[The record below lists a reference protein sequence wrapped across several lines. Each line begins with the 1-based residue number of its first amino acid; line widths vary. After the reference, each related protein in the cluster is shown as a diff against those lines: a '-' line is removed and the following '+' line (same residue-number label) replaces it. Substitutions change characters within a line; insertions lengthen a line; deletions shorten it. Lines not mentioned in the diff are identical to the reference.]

1 MPLPIPHKENKIPI
15 ATILK
20 WYLERRKGKVVK
32 ARNEIQ
38 RRFHGLDWDVQKEI
52 ILAFLSSGK
61 SDREWIYKKVE
72 NYWDDAFMDKVKDV
86 FEKYHEKGCYFPV
99 IKYFPTNYII
109 EHMDELSVNHC
120 YYNLCYRLVYDHVDF
135 NPNWHRLLKQSP
147 IGYLTIMKLAGKK
160 IDDSEANDIL
170 YGVIHTI
177 ATRFSEFDVLNYD
190 KREKGTPMV
199 PSDFYYVM
207 DLIAELV
214 TMDCEQIVY
223 KFYKWEQELYSTIL
237 NSDVFKRL
245 KEEEYVR
252 ESDILLMSKKFIYRL
267 LPDKY
272 KSPTDKIIDELEDD
286 YSYLDKMKVINPNL
300 TLLIDKLGLD
310 TTDH

>member
-15 ATILK
+15 STILK

-52 ILAFLSSGK
+52 IFAFLSSGK

-72 NYWDDAFMDKVKDV
+72 NYWDNAFMDKVKDV

-147 IGYLTIMKLAGKK
+147 IGYLTIMKLAGRK

-177 ATRFSEFDVLNYD
+177 ATTFSEFDVLD
-190 KREKGTPMV
+190 EREKGTPMV
-199 PSDFYYVM
+199 PSDFYYVK
-207 DLIAELV
+207 DLIAKLV
-214 TMDCEQIVY
+214 AMDCKQVVY
-223 KFYKWEQELYSTIL
+223 KFYEWEQRLYSAIL

-245 KEEEYVR
+245 KKEEHIR
-252 ESDILLMSKKFIYRL
+252 EFDILIISKKFMYRL
-267 LPDKY
+267 LPEKY
-272 KSPTDKIIDELEDD
+272 KSSTDYIYYELEDD
-286 YSYLDKMKVINPNL
+286 SSYLDKMKDINPNL

-310 TTDH
+310 TKDH

>member
-1 MPLPIPHKENKIPI
+1 MPLPIPYNENKIPI

-38 RRFHGLDWDVQKEI
+38 RRFHGLDWNVQKEI

-61 SDREWIYKKVE
+61 SDRERGYRLVE
-72 NYWDDAFMDKVKDV
+72 KNWDNVFMDKVKEV

-109 EHMDELSVNHC
+109 EHMNELSVNHC

-135 NPNWHRLLKQSP
+135 NPNWHRLLKLSP
-147 IGYLTIMKLAGKK
+147 KGYLTIMKLADRK

-177 ATRFSEFDVLNYD
+177 ATRFSEFDVLDYD

-199 PSDFYYVM
+199 PSDYYYVE
-207 DLIAELV
+207 DLIAKLV
-214 TMDCEQIVY
+214 AIGCKQVVY
-223 KFYKWEQELYSTIL
+223 KFYEWEQELYSTIL

-245 KEEEYVR
+245 KEKGYSGEFE
-252 ESDILLMSKKFIYRL
+252 ILKISKKFIYRL

-272 KSPTDKIIDELEDD
+272 KSPTDRIYDDLEDD
-286 YSYLDKMKVINPNL
+286 SSYLDKMKDINPNL
-300 TLLIDKLGLD
+300 TILIDKLGLN

>member
-1 MPLPIPHKENKIPI
+1 MPLPIPYNENKIPI

-38 RRFHGLDWDVQKEI
+38 RRFHGLDWNVQKEI

-61 SDREWIYKKVE
+61 SDRERGYRLVE
-72 NYWDDAFMDKVKDV
+72 KNWDNVFMDKVKEV

-109 EHMDELSVNHC
+109 EHMNELSVNHC

-135 NPNWHRLLKQSP
+135 NPNWHRLLKLSP
-147 IGYLTIMKLAGKK
+147 KGYLTIMKLADRK

-177 ATRFSEFDVLNYD
+177 ATRFSEFDVLDYD

-199 PSDFYYVM
+199 PSDYYYVE
-207 DLIAELV
+207 DLIAKLV
-214 TMDCEQIVY
+214 AMGCKQVVY
-223 KFYKWEQELYSTIL
+223 KFYEWEQELYSTIL

-245 KEEEYVR
+245 KEKGYSGEFE
-252 ESDILLMSKKFIYRL
+252 ILKISKKFIYRL

-272 KSPTDKIIDELEDD
+272 KSPTDSIYDDLEDD
-286 YSYLDKMKVINPNL
+286 SSYLDKMKDINPNL
-300 TLLIDKLGLD
+300 TILIDKLGLN

>member
-1 MPLPIPHKENKIPI
+1 MPLPIPYNENKIPI

-38 RRFHGLDWDVQKEI
+38 RRFHGLDWNVQKEI

-61 SDREWIYKKVE
+61 SDRERGYRLVE
-72 NYWDDAFMDKVKDV
+72 KNWDNVFMDKVKEV

-109 EHMDELSVNHC
+109 EHMNELSVNHC

-135 NPNWHRLLKQSP
+135 NPNWHRLLKLSP
-147 IGYLTIMKLAGKK
+147 KGYLTIMKLADRK

-177 ATRFSEFDVLNYD
+177 ATRFSEFDVLDYD

-199 PSDFYYVM
+199 PSDYYYVE
-207 DLIAELV
+207 DLIAKLV
-214 TMDCEQIVY
+214 AMGCKQVVY
-223 KFYKWEQELYSTIL
+223 KFYEWEQELYSTIL

-245 KEEEYVR
+245 KEGEYIR
-252 ESDILLMSKKFIYRL
+252 ESDILIISKKFIYRL
-267 LPDKY
+267 LPEKY
-272 KSPTDKIIDELEDD
+272 KSPTDRIYDDLEDD
-286 YSYLDKMKVINPNL
+286 SSYLEKMKDINPNL
-300 TLLIDKLGLD
+300 TLLIDKLGLNTKD
-310 TTDH
+310 C

>member
-72 NYWDDAFMDKVKDV
+72 NYWDDVFMDKVKDV

-99 IKYFPTNYII
+99 IKYFPTNYIL
-109 EHMDELSVNHC
+109 EHLDELSVNHC

-147 IGYLTIMKLAGKK
+147 IGYLTIMKLAGRK
-160 IDDSEANDIL
+160 IDDSGANDIL

-190 KREKGTPMV
+190 KREKGTPIV
-199 PSDFYYVM
+199 PSDFYYIN
-207 DLIAELV
+207 DLIAKLV
-214 TMDCEQIVY
+214 AIDCEQVVY
-223 KFYKWEQELYSTIL
+223 KFYDWEKELYSAIL

-245 KEEEYVR
+245 KEEGYIR
-252 ESDILLMSKKFIYRL
+252 ESDILIISKKFIYRL
-267 LPDKY
+267 LPEKY
-272 KSPTDKIIDELEDD
+272 KSPTDYIYDELEDD
-286 YSYLDKMKVINPNL
+286 YSYLDKMKNINPNL